1 MFKIVA
7 SFIRPDAEFEF
18 FGDIYM
24 QYELIQ
30 ELHNNAKKLSG
41 FLGVDENVYR
51 DDYRCDKA
59 LCFDNAQTFYQFA
72 MENKDLLDKRMLL
85 INEYCARTKH
95 EYKYYVIETQDIS

>member
-18 FGDIYM
+18 FSDIYM
-24 QYELIQ
+24 QYDVIKEI
-30 ELHNNAKKLSG
+30 HANARRNRG
-41 FLGVDENVYR
+41 FLGLDENVYR
-51 DDYRCDKA
+51 DELRCDKA
-59 LCFDNAQTFYQFA
+59 MCFDSQQSFLEFVAET
-72 MENKDLLDKRMLL
+72 KDLLDKRMLL

>member
-7 SFIRPDAEFEF
+7 SFTRLNSDFEF
-18 FGDIYM
+18 FNDIYSN
-24 QYELIQ
+24 YDVVVEI
-30 ELHNNAKKLSG
+30 HNNAAKLSG

-59 LCFDNAQTFYQFA
+59 LCFDSAQTFYQFA

-85 INEYCARTKH
+85 INEYCVRTKH
-95 EYKYYVIETQDIS
+95 EYKYYVIEPQDIS